1 MGMLSG
7 SAVANV
13 VTTGTFTIPLMKKL
27 GYSNRFSG
35 AVESVA
41 SSGGQFM
48 PPIMG
53 AAAFIVAEFMGEQYI
68 KVAAAATIPAL
79 LYYFGAFC
87 MVHFE
92 ALRIDLKG
100 LPADELPN
108 VSKTLI
114 FGVQFAIP
122 VVVLVWLLVE
132 GYSPMK
138 AGLWAIL
145 VTIFVSFVR
154 KETWMTPRRIL
165 ESLDAGARGAVQVG
179 IACATAGV
187 IIGVL
192 TLTGLGM
199 RFTSIILA
207 ISQGS
212 LMITLL
218 LTMVTSLILGMGL
231 PTVAAYIIQV
241 TLTVPVLTQNYGVPP
256 MAAHFF
262 IFYFAIISAITPP
275 VALAAYAA
283 SGIAGSDPLRTAIT
297 ACRLGLAAFIV
308 PYMFVYAPSLL
319 LIGSVSE
326 IIISAITALVG
337 VAALAASMVGWLR
350 FKANL
355 LERAFLLGA
364 ALSLI
369 MPGLVTDSAGLAC
382 LLVAF
387 LLQHFRHPKLE
398 QPV

>member
-1 MGMLSG
+1 
-7 SAVANV
+7 
-13 VTTGTFTIPLMKKL
+13 
-27 GYSNRFSG
+27 
-35 AVESVA
+35 
-41 SSGGQFM
+41 
-48 PPIMG
+48 
-53 AAAFIVAEFMGEQYI
+53 
-68 KVAAAATIPAL
+68 
-79 LYYFGAFC
+79 
-87 MVHFE
+87 
-92 ALRIDLKG
+92 
-100 LPADELPN
+100 
-108 VSKTLI
+108 
-114 FGVQFAIP
+114 
-122 VVVLVWLLVE
+122 
-132 GYSPMK
+132 
-138 AGLWAIL
+138 
-145 VTIFVSFVR
+145 
-154 KETWMTPRRIL
+154 
-165 ESLDAGARGAVQVG
+165 
-179 IACATAGV
+179 
-187 IIGVL
+187 
-192 TLTGLGM
+192 
-199 RFTSIILA
+199 
-207 ISQGS
+207 
-212 LMITLL
+212 MITLL